1 MKYLFFILLIG
12 CSVKKEKENLD
23 QEKDTEFKEL
33 ILGATENQNNF
44 QEIDKKAKEKQEK
57 LVSETIGKIVT
68 LKKEIKDLK
77 TEMKEIKPKIDTV
90 FIRDTVYVKETKNFW
105 GKTKMDTTNKE

>member
-23 QEKDTEFKEL
+23 QQKDTEFKEL

-57 LVSETIGKIVT
+57 LVSETIGKIVN
-68 LKKEIKDLK
+68 LKKEVKDLK
-77 TEMKEIKPKIDTV
+77 TEMKEIKTDTV

>member
-23 QEKDTEFKEL
+23 EQKDSEFKEL

-68 LKKEIKDLK
+68 LKEEVKDLK
-77 TEMKEIKPKIDTV
+77 SEISEIKVRIDTIY
-90 FIRDTVYVKETKNFW
+90 IRDTVYVKETKNFW
-105 GKTKMDTTNKE
+105 GKTKTDTTNKE